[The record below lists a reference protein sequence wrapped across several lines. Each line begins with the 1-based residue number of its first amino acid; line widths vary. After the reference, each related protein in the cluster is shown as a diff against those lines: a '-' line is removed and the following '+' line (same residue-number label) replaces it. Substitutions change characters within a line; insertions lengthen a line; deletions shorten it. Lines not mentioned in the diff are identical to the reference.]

1 MKKVITSTTNKFN
14 QLKKQKSMN
23 EKTITQLKEMK
34 LYGMHR
40 AFRASLESDNTHE
53 MTTDE
58 MVAHLVEEEWDERY
72 NRKITRGI
80 INAKFRYKASVEQ
93 MYFDTDRGMDK
104 NQVMRLADC
113 TFIEKKENILI
124 TGSTG
129 IGKSYL
135 ACAIGQQ
142 ACTLRYRVIYFSAG
156 KLFSK
161 LKMAKADGS
170 YINEIAKIE
179 RQHLLIL
186 DDFGIQPL
194 DAQSRA
200 MLMEII
206 EDRHGK
212 SSTIITSQVPVNLWH
227 EVIGEKTIAD
237 AIMDRL
243 IHNAHRLDLYGE
255 SLRKTQTKNNEQ
267 QIEIANKKK

>member
-1 MKKVITSTTNKFN
+1 
-14 QLKKQKSMN
+14 MN
-23 EKTITQLKEMK
+23 EKTVDRLKEMK
-34 LYGMHR
+34 FYGMLR
-40 AFRASLESDNTHE
+40 AFQTSFESGTINELTR
-53 MTTDE
+53 DE
-58 MVAHLVEEEWDERY
+58 MVAHLVDEEWDDRY
-72 NRKITRGI
+72 NRKIARSMT
-80 INAKFRYKASVEQ
+80 NARFRYNASVEQ
-93 MYFDTDRGMDK
+93 MYFEADRGMDK
-104 NQVMRLADC
+104 NQVMRLAEC
-113 TFIEKKENILI
+113 TFIHKKENVLI

-135 ACAIGQQ
+135 ACALGQQ
-142 ACTLRYRVIYFSAG
+142 ACTLGYRVMYFSTG

-170 YINEIAKIE
+170 CISEIARME

-186 DDFGIQPL
+186 DDFGIQGM

-212 SSTIITSQVPVNLWH
+212 GSTIITSQVPVGQWH

-237 AIMDRL
+237 AILDRL
-243 IHNAHRLDLYGE
+243 IHNAHRLELRGE
-255 SLRKTQTKNNEQ
+255 SLRKKTQKNNEEQ
-267 QIEIANKKK
+267 MEITK

>member
-1 MKKVITSTTNKFN
+1 
-14 QLKKQKSMN
+14 MN
-23 EKTITQLKEMK
+23 EKTVDRLKEMK
-34 LYGMHR
+34 FYGMLR
-40 AFRASLESDNTHE
+40 AFQTNFESGTSND

-58 MVAHLVEEEWDERY
+58 MLAYLVEEEWDDRY
-72 NRKITRGI
+72 NRKIARAI
-80 INAKFRYKASVEQ
+80 LNARFRYKASVEQ
-93 MYFDTDRGMDK
+93 MSFDADRGMDK
-104 NQVMRLADC
+104 NQVKRLAEC
-113 TFIEKKENILI
+113 TFIKKQENILI

-135 ACAIGQQ
+135 ACALGQQ
-142 ACTLRYRVIYFSAG
+142 ACTLGYRVMYFSTC
-156 KLFSK
+156 KLFAK
-161 LKMAKADGS
+161 LKMAKADGT
-170 YINEIAKIE
+170 YINEIDRLE

-212 SSTIITSQVPVNLWH
+212 GSTIITSQVPVMQWH

-237 AIMDRL
+237 AILDRL
-243 IHNAHRLDLYGE
+243 IHNAHRLELTGE
-255 SLRKTQTKNNEQ
+255 SLRKNHQKNNQEQLETKN
-267 QIEIANKKK
+267 

>member
-1 MKKVITSTTNKFN
+1 
-14 QLKKQKSMN
+14 MN
-23 EKTITQLKEMK
+23 EKTIERLKEMK

-40 AFRASLESDNTHE
+40 AFRASFESGSMNE
-53 MTTDE
+53 LTTDE

-93 MYFDTDRGMDK
+93 MYFDTDRGMEK

-142 ACTLRYRVIYFSAG
+142 ACTLRYRVVYFSSG

-161 LKMAKADGS
+161 LKLAKADGS

-212 SSTIITSQVPVNLWH
+212 GSTIITSQVPVNLWH

-255 SLRKTQTKNNEQ
+255 SLRKTQLKNNEQ
-267 QIEIANKKK
+267 QLETVNEKKVIL